1 MATKRAS
8 KLHLLTVREVQTA
21 GDGNHSDGGGLMLRV
36 RGDSAIWVLRYTALT
51 GRRRE
56 MSLGAARRSN
66 SAQAG
71 TGLAAARDL
80 AHAARDLLQR
90 GVDPIDERDQ
100 RRSASREAEEIK
112 KADQARERTTLARV
126 ARRYHADMVE
136 PQRTKKHAAQ
146 WIASLELNLPPAI
159 WHAPIDSIEPAEL
172 LSALAD
178 LRKRVP
184 ETCDRVR
191 QRLETIFDDAEFHKL
206 CTGNPA
212 RAIRRKLAERPR
224 GKAKGNFAAL
234 PYAEVPAFMRQLRQ
248 QPGVAARCLEFA
260 LLTAARTGE
269 VLGCTWDEIDAQ
281 AGTWRI
287 PGSRMKGGEE
297 HVVYLCP
304 RALEIVE
311 SMRMFQ
317 GEPWVFPSPVD
328 REKAMSNM
336 AMLVL
341 LKRMGYADNTTVHGV
356 CRASFSSWANDTGA
370 TRPDVIEACLAHRE
384 ADKVR
389 ASYNRA
395 QFNAERKALLE
406 AWANFLAHSAQI
418 TPIRVLQQKDE
429 VEASTD
435 LRQVGRTECANT

>member
-1 MATKRAS
+1 MRRTRRAS
-8 KLHLLTVREVQTA
+8 CY
-21 GDGNHSDGGGLMLRV
+21 S
-36 RGDSAIWVLRYTALT
+36 S
-51 GRRRE
+51 
-56 MSLGAARRSN
+56 
-66 SAQAG
+66 
-71 TGLAAARDL
+71 
-80 AHAARDLLQR
+80 

-100 RRSASREAEEIK
+100 RRRLAATAEE
-112 KADQARERTTLARV
+112 
-126 ARRYHADMVE
+126 ARRPTRRASVDAGPLRPRLPRRVVE
-136 PQRTKKHAAQ
+136 PQRTEEARGAVDRQPWRTTAAGV
-146 WIASLELNLPPAI
+146 

-248 QPGVAARCLEFA
+248 QSGVAARCLEFA

-281 AGTWRI
+281 AGIWRI

-304 RALEIVE
+304 GRWRSSI
-311 SMRMFQ
+311 Q
-317 GEPWVFPSPVD
+317 CGC
-328 REKAMSNM
+328 
-336 AMLVL
+336 
-341 LKRMGYADNTTVHGV
+341 T
-356 CRASFSSWANDTGA
+356 RASLGIPFASRPREGDEQHGNARTAQAHGLRRQDHGARRVPRIVLIVANDTGA
-370 TRPDVIEACLAHRE
+370 ARPDAIEACLAHRE

-395 QFNAERKALLE
+395 QFNDERKALLE

-418 TPIRVLQQKDE
+418 VPIRG
-429 VEASTD
+429 A
-435 LRQVGRTECANT
+435 AAA